1 MRSEAKEQRRKF
13 MKLKVMGFALGA
25 LLVALGFPAKAQQ
38 PAKTFRLGILPF
50 DQQRSNE
57 NMEALFQE
65 LRRLG
70 YIEGQNIAIEYR
82 NAEGK
87 VDRLP
92 GLAADLVRLK
102 VDVIVAAATPAAL
115 AAKKATS
122 TIPIVFTVVADP
134 IGSGLVASLA
144 NPGGNITGTTN
155 LNLDLTGKRL
165 ELLKEAFPKITTV
178 AVLSNPADQ
187 VSAPQLKDL
196 EIAARALGLKL
207 QILEARDPKDF
218 DSVIAALAKK
228 RPGAFTAVTS
238 QMFLSQGGKLAD
250 IATKSRLPAIFWA
263 RGITEA
269 GGLMSYG
276 TNVPELFRRT
286 AQLVDKILKG
296 TKPADIPVEQPMRF
310 EFVVNLK
317 TAKQI
322 GVTIEPNV
330 LVRANK
336 VIR

>member
-1 MRSEAKEQRRKF
+1 MRSEENARRRK
-13 MKLKVMGFALGA
+13 LVRIKVIGFALGA
-25 LLVALGFPAKAQQ
+25 LLVAPGFLAKAQQ
-38 PAKTFRLGILPF
+38 PAKTLRLGILPF

-57 NMEALFQE
+57 NMGALFQE

-70 YIEGQNIAIEYR
+70 YIEGQNVAIEYR

-92 GLAADLVRLK
+92 GLATDLVRSK

-144 NPGGNITGTTN
+144 QPGGNITGTTN
-155 LNLDLTGKRL
+155 LNTDLTGKRL
-165 ELLKEAFPKITTV
+165 ELLKESFPKITTV
-178 AVLSNPADQ
+178 AVLSNPADP

-196 EIAARALGLKL
+196 GIAARALGLKL

-218 DSVIAALAKK
+218 DGVAAVLAKK
-228 RPGAFTAVTS
+228 RPGGFISVTS
-238 QMFLSQGGKLAD
+238 QMFASQGGKLAE

-276 TNVPELFRRT
+276 TNVPDLFRRT

-296 TKPADIPVEQPMRF
+296 TKPADIPVEQPMKF

-322 GVTIEPNV
+322 GLTIPPNV
-330 LVRANK
+330 LVRADR

>member
-1 MRSEAKEQRRKF
+1 MRTKII
-13 MKLKVMGFALGA
+13 GFALGA
-25 LLVALGFPAKAQQ
+25 LLLALGFPANAQQ

-87 VDRLP
+87 VDSLP

-102 VDVIVAAATPAAL
+102 VDVIVATATPAAL
-115 AAKKATS
+115 AAKRATS

-165 ELLKEAFPKITTV
+165 ELLKEAFPKISTV

-263 RGITEA
+263 SGISEA

-276 TNVPELFRRT
+276 TNVPDLFRRT

-296 TKPADIPVEQPMRF
+296 TKPVDIPVEQPMRF

-322 GVTIEPNV
+322 GVTIPPNV
-330 LVRANK
+330 LVRANR

>member
-1 MRSEAKEQRRKF
+1 M
-13 MKLKVMGFALGA
+13 ALCA
-25 LLVALGFPAKAQQ
+25 LILALCFPAQAQQ
-38 PAKTFRLGILPF
+38 SAKTFRLGILPF

-57 NMEALFQE
+57 NMETLFQE

-70 YIEGQNIAIEYR
+70 YVEGQNISIEYR

-102 VDVIVAAATPAAL
+102 VDAILAAATPAAL

-144 NPGGNITGTTN
+144 KPGGNITGTTN
-155 LNLDLTGKRL
+155 LNTDLTGKRL
-165 ELLKEAFPKITTV
+165 ELLKEAFPNITSV

-218 DSVIAALAKK
+218 DGVVAALAKK

-238 QMFLSQGGKLAD
+238 QMFASQGGKLAD

-276 TNVPELFRRT
+276 TNVPDLFRRT

-296 TKPADIPVEQPMRF
+296 TKPSDLPVEQPMKF
-310 EFVVNLK
+310 ELIINLK

-322 GVTIEPNV
+322 GLTIPPNV
-330 LVRANK
+330 LVRADK

>member
-1 MRSEAKEQRRKF
+1 MRI
-13 MKLKVMGFALGA
+13 KVIGFALGA
-25 LLVALGFPAKAQQ
+25 LLVALCCSAEAQQ
-38 PAKTFRLGILPF
+38 SAKTSRLGILPF

-57 NMEALFQE
+57 NMTALFQE

-70 YIEGQNIAIEYR
+70 YVEGQNITIEFR
-82 NAEGK
+82 NAEGN

-144 NPGGNITGTTN
+144 QPGGNVTGTTN
-155 LNLDLTGKRL
+155 LNRDLTGKRL

-196 EIAARALGLKL
+196 EIVARALKLKL
-207 QILEARDPKDF
+207 QILEARDPNDF
-218 DSVIAALAKK
+218 DAVAAALKKK
-228 RPGAFTAVTS
+228 RLGALIPVTS
-238 QMFLSQGGKLAD
+238 QMFASQGGKLAD
-250 IATKSRLPAIFWA
+250 IATKNRLPAIYWA

-330 LVRANK
+330 LVRADK

>member
-1 MRSEAKEQRRKF
+1 

-196 EIAARALGLKL
+196 
-207 QILEARDPKDF
+207 
-218 DSVIAALAKK
+218 
-228 RPGAFTAVTS
+228 
-238 QMFLSQGGKLAD
+238 
-250 IATKSRLPAIFWA
+250 
-263 RGITEA
+263 
-269 GGLMSYG
+269 
-276 TNVPELFRRT
+276 
-286 AQLVDKILKG
+286 
-296 TKPADIPVEQPMRF
+296 
-310 EFVVNLK
+310 
-317 TAKQI
+317 
-322 GVTIEPNV
+322 
-330 LVRANK
+330 
-336 VIR
+336 

>member
-1 MRSEAKEQRRKF
+1 MRI
-13 MKLKVMGFALGA
+13 KVIGFALGA

-38 PAKTFRLGILPF
+38 TAKTLRLGILPF
-50 DQQRSNE
+50 DQQRTTE

-70 YIEGQNIAIEYR
+70 YVEGQNISIEYR

-92 GLAADLVRLK
+92 GLAADLLRSK

-115 AAKKATS
+115 AAKTATS

-144 NPGGNITGTTN
+144 QPGGNITGTTN
-155 LNLDLTGKRL
+155 LNADLTGKRL
-165 ELLKEAFPKITTV
+165 ELLKESFPKITTV
-178 AVLSNPADQ
+178 AVVSNPADQ
-187 VSAPQLKDL
+187 VSIPQLKDL
-196 EIAARALGLKL
+196 EIAARALRLKL

-218 DSVIAALAKK
+218 DGVVAALAKK

-238 QMFLSQGGKLAD
+238 QMFASQGGKLAD
-250 IATKSRLPAIFWA
+250 IATKNRLPAIFWA
-263 RGITEA
+263 RAITEA

-276 TNVPELFRRT
+276 TNVPDLYRRT

-322 GVTIEPNV
+322 GVTIPPNV
-330 LVRANK
+330 LVRADR

>member
-1 MRSEAKEQRRKF
+1 
-13 MKLKVMGFALGA
+13 LALC
-25 LLVALGFPAKAQQ
+25 FPAQAQQ
-38 PAKTFRLGILPF
+38 SAKTFRLGILPF

-57 NMEALFQE
+57 NMETLFQE

-70 YIEGQNIAIEYR
+70 YVEGQNISIEYR

-102 VDVIVAAATPAAL
+102 VDAILAAATPAAL

-144 NPGGNITGTTN
+144 KPGGNITGTTN
-155 LNLDLTGKRL
+155 LNTDLTGKRL
-165 ELLKEAFPKITTV
+165 ELLKEAFPNITSV

-218 DSVIAALAKK
+218 DGVVAALAKK

-238 QMFLSQGGKLAD
+238 QMFASQGGKLAD

-276 TNVPELFRRT
+276 TNVPDLFRRT

-296 TKPADIPVEQPMRF
+296 TKPSDLPVEQPMKF
-310 EFVVNLK
+310 ELIINLK

-322 GVTIEPNV
+322 GLTIPPNV
-330 LVRANK
+330 LVRADK